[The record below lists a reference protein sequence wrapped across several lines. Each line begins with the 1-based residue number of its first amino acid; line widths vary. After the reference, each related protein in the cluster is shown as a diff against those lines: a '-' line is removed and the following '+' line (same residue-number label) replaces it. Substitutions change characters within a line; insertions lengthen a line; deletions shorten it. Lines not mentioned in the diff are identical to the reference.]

1 MPKTQRP
8 PRKPRLTIAPEDRVV
23 IASLRGYLNAITR
36 AAGKGQRDLERKRF
50 AERCG
55 TSDNYLVQLAMGV
68 RRARAATALAIEQ
81 ASYGVVR
88 AEDVCPEFDWHYA
101 KVRGLKPKDRAV
113 ALNQP
118 IPATPHAP
126 LEREDHHV
134 DITA

>member
-8 PRKPRLTIAPEDRVV
+8 RSKPRLTIAPEDRVV

-36 AAGKGQRDLERKRF
+36 AAGKGQRNRERKRF

-88 AEDVCPEFDWHYA
+88 AEDVCPDFDWQYA
-101 KVRGLKPKDRAV
+101 KVRGLKPKERA
-113 ALNQP
+113 AIISSSQP
-118 IPATPHAP
+118 ID
-126 LEREDHHV
+126 LEPSDHHA
-134 DITA
+134 DSNALAA